1 VTKKTRV
8 VQELDASA
16 VELVEATEGSQPGQR
31 QIETL
36 RREFQLKF
44 GAPRQEMPE
53 TDFKSTVSK
62 HEVAVTHTSQ
72 GHVYRFPI
80 LANGTVSLHG
90 SRIESN
96 PDANREAGSFCLRG
110 SRSSAHPGI
119 EQAKLSGRSRV
130 VAGAVLLTDSATT
143 QT

>member
-1 VTKKTRV
+1 M
-8 VQELDASA
+8 
-16 VELVEATEGSQPGQR
+16 QR
-31 QIETL
+31 TL
-36 RREFQLKF
+36 TISCFQLKF

-62 HEVAVTHTSQ
+62 HEVVVTHMSQ

-96 PDANREAGSFCLRG
+96 PDANREAGRFVFE
-110 SRSSAHPGI
+110 AH
-119 EQAKLSGRSRV
+119 
-130 VAGAVLLTDSATT
+130 VAARIGWDRADHT
-143 QT
+143 